1 MHAGVDAR
9 RTLWPSLQSGAVVV
23 PLLIA
28 ILCFAASVFLVRK
41 RWRFT
46 DTPTSDA
53 AHVFPG
59 LTEVCGTVEAIEA
72 PANAPT
78 DGADCVWWMYEVE
91 RYQSSNKSG
100 HWVTEEKGVTAMP
113 FRVRD
118 QSGTVTVVLDA
129 DSSVTGAER
138 RDIEHLTLNFLRP
151 YARAM
156 KDSYSPTKLLGGI
169 FGSNELDEPISKF
182 TGRWRAFEHRLKVGD
197 QVFLSA
203 HARITPDGSS
213 VELAHK
219 DANGK
224 TCLFELSVGDEKAAV
239 GHFASPVTAVI
250 TMVLALGLGA
260 FAGADASD
268 KSVGLWI
275 PLGMAIVGTLLYT
288 IGLYNRVRRARERCH
303 FAWSLIDVAS
313 EQRAI
318 TIPQLQAVVG
328 AAFEHERAALEAVA
342 AARSVGHAPS
352 AAAVQTLRNA
362 DAGASQLMAR
372 LEALPTMKTQ
382 PNIAQLMHEV
392 SLLTDRVAFG
402 RRFYNDSVQRLA
414 DRIGQFPDSLFA
426 KLGRVTA
433 LPLIDDLDAPSA
445 PPPVAF

>member
-1 MHAGVDAR
+1 
-9 RTLWPSLQSGAVVV
+9 VVV

-28 ILCFAASVFLVRK
+28 TVCFVASVFLVRK

-59 LTEVCGTVEAIEA
+59 LTEVCGTVEAIDP

-113 FRVRD
+113 FHVRD
-118 QSGTVTVVLDA
+118 TSGTVKVVLDA
-129 DSSVTGAER
+129 DSVVSGAER

-151 YARAM
+151 YAREM
-156 KDSYSPTKLLGGI
+156 KDSYNPTKLLGGI
-169 FGSNELDEPISKF
+169 FGSNELDEPISEF
-182 TGRWRAFEHRLKVGD
+182 SGRWRASEHRLKVGD

-224 TCLFELSVGDEKAAV
+224 TCLFELSVGDEKAAI
-239 GHFASPVTAVI
+239 GHYASPVAAVI

-260 FAGADASD
+260 FAGAGSSS
-268 KSVGLWI
+268 KSLGLWL
-275 PLGMAIVGTLLYT
+275 PLGMAIVGTVLYT
-288 IGLYNRVRRARERCH
+288 VGLYNRVRRARERCH

-318 TIPQLQAVVG
+318 TIPQLQTVVG
-328 AAFEHERAALEAVA
+328 AAFEHERTALAAVA
-342 AARSVGHAPS
+342 AARDIGRRPS
-352 AAAVQTLRNA
+352 AAAAQTLRDA
-362 DAGASQLMAR
+362 DAGATQLLAR

-392 SLLTDRVAFG
+392 TLLTDRVAFG

-426 KLGRVTA
+426 KIGHITPMA
-433 LPLIDDLDAPSA
+433 FIDDLDAPST